1 MAWKIKT
8 NYGRW
13 LGISEDDHGFFTTRE
28 ENARPFD
35 TQPEADKV
43 REEAKRMYPSVD
55 FEAVEAAEA

>member
-13 LGISEDDHGFFTTRE
+13 LNKDNRGFFTTRE